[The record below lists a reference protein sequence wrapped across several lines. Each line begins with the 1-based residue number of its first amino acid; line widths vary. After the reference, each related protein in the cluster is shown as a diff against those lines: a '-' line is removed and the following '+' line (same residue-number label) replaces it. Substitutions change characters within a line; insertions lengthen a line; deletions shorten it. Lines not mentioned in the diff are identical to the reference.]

1 MKTNWPTKKLGEV
14 TQLQMGETLIKK
26 DLTNEGVPVYSA
38 DALDVPWGFTSNNRL
53 IFNKGSIIIGARGTI
68 GSVKLPMDEEFTA
81 TQTTIV
87 LTPNTKEVNSDF
99 LHYFLK
105 KINLKN
111 IRGGT
116 GIPMLTIGHLSTVQI
131 PLPPFPTQQK
141 IVKILDTI
149 QSAVEIQEKII
160 GKTKEL
166 KKSLMAELFKYGA
179 PSFRKGRKL
188 KKTGIGE
195 IPEDWEVVRLG
206 DVFKIVAGG
215 DISKLNF
222 SSTKTDKFIYPIYS
236 NTIANNGLYG
246 FADTY
251 QFEGNCI
258 TVTARGTIGYAI
270 PRFEKFN
277 AIIRLLVLIPK
288 INLNIIYVSEFINE
302 KIRVAFENT
311 SIPQLTVPRFSIF
324 KIPLPPL
331 PEQQEI
337 TEILQTIDQKIEIE
351 QKKKALYEEL
361 FRTMLNKIMSQEID
375 VEKIEL

>member
-1 MKTNWPTKKLGEV
+1 LLFYFLAWNKKFFDYLGEKQKGTNYPSV
-14 TQLQMGETLIKK
+14 REKDVLEFEISFPENGE
-26 DLTNEGVPVYSA
+26 E
-38 DALDVPWGFTSNNRL
+38 
-53 IFNKGSIIIGARGTI
+53 
-68 GSVKLPMDEEFTA
+68 
-81 TQTTIV
+81 
-87 LTPNTKEVNSDF
+87 
-99 LHYFLK
+99 
-105 KINLKN
+105 
-111 IRGGT
+111 
-116 GIPMLTIGHLSTVQI
+116 
-131 PLPPFPTQQK
+131 QQK

-149 QSAVEIQEKII
+149 QEAIDIQDKII
-160 GKTKEL
+160 EKTKEL
-166 KKSLMAELFKYGA
+166 KKSLMAELFKYGG

-188 KKTGIGE
+188 KKTEIGE

-222 SSTKTDKFIYPIYS
+222 SPTKTDEFIYPIYS
-236 NTIANNGLYG
+236 NTIENNGLYG

-251 QFEGNCI
+251 QFEVNCI

-311 SIPQLTVPRFSIF
+311 SIPQLTVPRFSTF

-337 TEILQTIDQKIEIE
+337 AEILQTIDQKIEIE
-351 QKKKALYEEL
+351 QKKKELYEEL
-361 FRTMLNKIMSQEID
+361 FKTMLNKIMNGEIMVND
-375 VEKIEL
+375 INF